1 MNTLID
7 LIQCAIGEDSR
18 TAFCRKAGISAGN
31 FSRILKGQIP
41 SPAVLRK
48 IAYCAPAVSYEQ
60 LMQAAG
66 YTAIPVETES
76 KPAIPVYGSIAAGSP
91 IEAIENFSGTI
102 RLDLPNMQL
111 GQDCFAL
118 RVVGNSMDRANI
130 PDGSVVII
138 RRQEQIRDGEIGAV
152 LVDGQATVKRIYR
165 QGEHIVL
172 APVSSDP
179 EYSPQIYV
187 NEDAV
192 KVLGKVV
199 FSLVEIE

>member
-1 MNTLID
+1 
-7 LIQCAIGEDSR
+7 
-18 TAFCRKAGISAGN
+18 
-31 FSRILKGQIP
+31 
-41 SPAVLRK
+41 
-48 IAYCAPAVSYEQ
+48 
-60 LMQAAG
+60 
-66 YTAIPVETES
+66 
-76 KPAIPVYGSIAAGSP
+76 
-91 IEAIENFSGTI
+91 
-102 RLDLPNMQL
+102 MQL

>member
-1 MNTLID
+1 
-7 LIQCAIGEDSR
+7 
-18 TAFCRKAGISAGN
+18 
-31 FSRILKGQIP
+31 
-41 SPAVLRK
+41 
-48 IAYCAPAVSYEQ
+48 
-60 LMQAAG
+60 MQAAG